1 MEAPGANPDQE
12 ADLESMEQVRRG
24 DAAGAA
30 RLFQRYAAPLLR
42 FTGRILGDPAEAE
55 EITQDV
61 FLKLMVRADQY
72 DGRAPVASWLFA
84 IATNA
89 CRDRLRRS
97 VRRPSVALE
106 AVAEVGEPGIAADER
121 LALTA
126 AARGRAAGPLGALF
140 GAARGA
146 RPCALSRDALRGNR
160 KGARHQRRRGENADL
175 PGHGDA
181 QGPFFRRRLVME
193 CRQALKVRDLVLVRL
208 AGGSQANGR
217 GHGVSR
223 LPPRVVRGVPG
234 GSGRDRIRVGAAG

>member
-1 MEAPGANPDQE
+1 MEAPGASPDQE

-24 DAAGAA
+24 EAAGAA

-61 FLKLMVRADQY
+61 FLKLMARADQY

-106 AVAEVGEPGIAADER
+106 AVSEVREPGIPVDER
-121 LALTA
+121 LARRQRREAVRRALSELSLEQREALVLARYHGMPYAEIAKALDISEGAVKTRIFRA
-126 AARGRAAGPLGALF
+126 METLKARFSEGDSSWNAARL
-140 GAARGA
+140 
-146 RPCALSRDALRGNR
+146 
-160 KGARHQRRRGENADL
+160 
-175 PGHGDA
+175 
-181 QGPFFRRRLVME
+181 
-193 CRQALKVRDLVLVRL
+193 
-208 AGGSQANGR
+208 
-217 GHGVSR
+217 
-223 LPPRVVRGVPG
+223 
-234 GSGRDRIRVGAAG
+234 

>member
-42 FTGRILGDPAEAE
+42 FTGRILGDTAEAE

-97 VRRPSVALE
+97 VRRPSVTLE
-106 AVAEVGEPGIAADER
+106 AVAEVREPGLPADER
-121 LALTA
+121 LAHRQRREAVRRALLELSHEQREALVLARYHGMPYAEIARALDISEGAVKTRIFRA
-126 AARGRAAGPLGALF
+126 METLKAHFSEGDSSWNAARL
-140 GAARGA
+140 
-146 RPCALSRDALRGNR
+146 
-160 KGARHQRRRGENADL
+160 
-175 PGHGDA
+175 
-181 QGPFFRRRLVME
+181 
-193 CRQALKVRDLVLVRL
+193 
-208 AGGSQANGR
+208 
-217 GHGVSR
+217 
-223 LPPRVVRGVPG
+223 
-234 GSGRDRIRVGAAG
+234 

>member
-1 MEAPGANPDQE
+1 LEACVEAPGATPDQE

-24 DAAGAA
+24 EAAGAA
-30 RLFQRYAAPLLR
+30 RLFQRYASPLLR

-106 AVAEVGEPGIAADER
+106 AVAEVTEPGIPVDER
-121 LALTA
+121 LAQRQRREAVRRALSELSMEQREALVLARYHGMPYAEIARALDISEGAVKTRIFRA
-126 AARGRAAGPLGALF
+126 METLKAHFSEGDSSWNAARL
-140 GAARGA
+140 
-146 RPCALSRDALRGNR
+146 
-160 KGARHQRRRGENADL
+160 
-175 PGHGDA
+175 
-181 QGPFFRRRLVME
+181 
-193 CRQALKVRDLVLVRL
+193 
-208 AGGSQANGR
+208 
-217 GHGVSR
+217 
-223 LPPRVVRGVPG
+223 
-234 GSGRDRIRVGAAG
+234 

>member
-1 MEAPGANPDQE
+1 MEAPAANPDQE

-24 DAAGAA
+24 EAAGAA

-106 AVAEVGEPGIAADER
+106 AVTEVREPGIPADER
-121 LALTA
+121 LAQRQRREAVRRALSELSLEQREALVLARYHGMPYAEIARALDISEGAVKTRIFRA
-126 AARGRAAGPLGALF
+126 METLKAHFSEGDSSWNAARL
-140 GAARGA
+140 
-146 RPCALSRDALRGNR
+146 
-160 KGARHQRRRGENADL
+160 
-175 PGHGDA
+175 
-181 QGPFFRRRLVME
+181 
-193 CRQALKVRDLVLVRL
+193 
-208 AGGSQANGR
+208 
-217 GHGVSR
+217 
-223 LPPRVVRGVPG
+223 
-234 GSGRDRIRVGAAG
+234 

>member
-24 DAAGAA
+24 EAAGAA

-42 FTGRILGDPAEAE
+42 FTGRILGDPSEAE
-55 EITQDV
+55 EVTQDV

-106 AVAEVGEPGIAADER
+106 AVPEVREPGPSADER
-121 LALTA
+121 LAQRQRREAVRRALSELSLEQREALVLARYHGMPYAEIARALDISEGAVKTRIFRA
-126 AARGRAAGPLGALF
+126 METLKDHFSEGDSSWNAARL
-140 GAARGA
+140 
-146 RPCALSRDALRGNR
+146 
-160 KGARHQRRRGENADL
+160 
-175 PGHGDA
+175 
-181 QGPFFRRRLVME
+181 
-193 CRQALKVRDLVLVRL
+193 
-208 AGGSQANGR
+208 
-217 GHGVSR
+217 
-223 LPPRVVRGVPG
+223 
-234 GSGRDRIRVGAAG
+234 

>member
-1 MEAPGANPDQE
+1 EAPGANPDQE

-24 DAAGAA
+24 EAAGAA

-61 FLKLMVRADQY
+61 FLKLMMRADQY

-106 AVAEVGEPGIAADER
+106 AVTEVREPGIPADER
-121 LALTA
+121 LAQRQRREAVRRALSELSLEQREALVLARYHGMPYAEIARALDISEGAVKTRIFRA
-126 AARGRAAGPLGALF
+126 METLKAHFSEGDSSWNAARL
-140 GAARGA
+140 
-146 RPCALSRDALRGNR
+146 
-160 KGARHQRRRGENADL
+160 
-175 PGHGDA
+175 
-181 QGPFFRRRLVME
+181 
-193 CRQALKVRDLVLVRL
+193 
-208 AGGSQANGR
+208 
-217 GHGVSR
+217 
-223 LPPRVVRGVPG
+223 
-234 GSGRDRIRVGAAG
+234 

>member
-1 MEAPGANPDQE
+1 LEACVEAPGANPDQE

-24 DAAGAA
+24 EAAGAT
-30 RLFQRYAAPLLR
+30 RLFQRYATPLLR

-106 AVAEVGEPGIAADER
+106 AVAEVREPGLPVDER
-121 LALTA
+121 LAQRQRREAVRRALAELSHEQREALVLARYHGMPYAEIARTLDISEGA
-126 AARGRAAGPLGALF
+126 VKTRIFRAMETLKAHFSEGDSSWNAARL
-140 GAARGA
+140 
-146 RPCALSRDALRGNR
+146 
-160 KGARHQRRRGENADL
+160 
-175 PGHGDA
+175 
-181 QGPFFRRRLVME
+181 
-193 CRQALKVRDLVLVRL
+193 
-208 AGGSQANGR
+208 
-217 GHGVSR
+217 
-223 LPPRVVRGVPG
+223 
-234 GSGRDRIRVGAAG
+234 

>member
-1 MEAPGANPDQE
+1 MEAPGTNPDQE

-24 DAAGAA
+24 EAAGAT

-106 AVAEVGEPGIAADER
+106 AVRRGERARDPGGR
-121 LALTA
+121 TPRRPA
-126 AARGRAAGPLGALF
+126 AARGRAAGPLAAFRLEQREALVLARYHGMPYAEIARALDISEGAVKTRIFRAMETLKAQF
-140 GAARGA
+140 SEGDSPWNAAR
-146 RPCALSRDALRGNR
+146 L
-160 KGARHQRRRGENADL
+160 
-175 PGHGDA
+175 
-181 QGPFFRRRLVME
+181 
-193 CRQALKVRDLVLVRL
+193 
-208 AGGSQANGR
+208 
-217 GHGVSR
+217 
-223 LPPRVVRGVPG
+223 
-234 GSGRDRIRVGAAG
+234 